1 MATFRRRRGVLG
13 FALVLVAAAIS
24 REAFIPSR
32 PTRPQAGALLG
43 LSAAIA
49 APSRSEAFEMPNLA
63 QFFSTVFRVV
73 TTGTNEAFDP
83 TTEEGAT
90 ALGLASPLPKEGF
103 GEITLDDVLP
113 FALFLL
119 VLVIW
124 GLLVVPSSM
133 DRSDGAKSVLFPSQV
148 PKLQVYVPDA
158 VKALPAEAPILKSR
172 RLRDP
177 DGELLLPLKEAK
189 RPKKKSKKSPAGFN
203 RSKK

>member
-1 MATFRRRRGVLG
+1 M
-13 FALVLVAAAIS
+13 
-24 REAFIPSR
+24 
-32 PTRPQAGALLG
+32 G
-43 LSAAIA
+43 LSAAVA

-73 TTGTNEAFDP
+73 TTGSDEAFDP
-83 TTEEGAT
+83 TTEEGAQ

-148 PKLQVYVPDA
+148 PKLQVYVPDE

-189 RPKKKSKKSPAGFN
+189 PAKGGKAKSKRSRGTKSPAGFAAS
-203 RSKK
+203 SKK